1 MAKALIVFGST
12 TGNTATV
19 ARQIG
24 HIFTQEGIDV
34 RIQDVRTTKTEEVG
48 RSFDI
53 TLLGAS
59 SRGNIDT
66 IAFQEDFAPFYEDIR
81 KADIKNK
88 KVALF
93 GCGDSTREY
102 FCGAVDLLQEKI
114 GDLGGIVVN
123 EPLRVDGDPQAA
135 LATIIQWALD
145 AGQRNLP
152 GVDAANTGRLTPRK
166 ATVAACSR
174 DGFRSSRNHTYKRP
188 VAVNTQGNHQSDSR
202 QNKHYPNGKTSFGR
216 RFA

>member
-1 MAKALIVFGST
+1 MAKALIIFGST
-12 TGNTATV
+12 TGNTETV

-53 TLLGAS
+53 TLLGTS

-66 IAFQEDFAPFYEDIR
+66 IGFQEDFALFYEDMH
-81 KADIKNK
+81 KADVKNK

-114 GDLGGIVVN
+114 CNLGGIVVN
-123 EPLRVDGDPQAA
+123 EPLRINGDPQTA

-145 AGQRNLP
+145 
-152 GVDAANTGRLTPRK
+152 
-166 ATVAACSR
+166 VASETCQASA
-174 DGFRSSRNHTYKRP
+174 P
-188 VAVNTQGNHQSDSR
+188 PIQGE
-202 QNKHYPNGKTSFGR
+202 
-216 RFA
+216 

>member
-34 RIQDVRTTKTEEVG
+34 RIQNVRTTKTEEVG

-88 KVALF
+88 KVAFF

-145 AGQRNLP
+145 VASETCRESAPPIQ
-152 GVDAANTGRLTPRK
+152 VD
-166 ATVAACSR
+166 
-174 DGFRSSRNHTYKRP
+174 
-188 VAVNTQGNHQSDSR
+188 
-202 QNKHYPNGKTSFGR
+202 
-216 RFA
+216 